1 MKRWLNSVAATI
13 GVTVLTAMLLG
24 FSLQQLVH
32 SVLPYFGLER
42 QQSVQRGIARFL
54 AQMPGNIATLRDVL
68 DAAPNADRPVIIAA
82 AQRPQLHIRLL
93 DAPLPKLA
101 RQVGTDEP
109 DAILL
114 RNRILALMRVPRPV
128 IVADRYLPAPA
139 QSAANSER
147 IENGVMIEMPLTDGH
162 WLLFMSRF
170 DPPPPFDPVA
180 VNFNRASFATW
191 LVLSILLAVLLSIL
205 AARRLVNPL
214 SELAMAVEQLGGS
227 GEAPPITPRG
237 PREISGTML
246 AFNRMQERLRR
257 FNDDRTRMIAAM
269 SHDLRTPLTRLRL
282 RSELVDSPAHQDKMQ
297 AEIDFMSQ
305 LIDSILNFARD
316 DTRREPRTMVD
327 LSALVETI
335 CESASDAG
343 DSVKF
348 SGPRDVTISCRPA
361 ALRRAISNLVENAIK
376 YGKNAVVTLACT
388 AGRAIITV
396 EDEGPGIPR
405 SERERVFEP
414 FYRLETSR
422 NLDTGGVGL
431 GLSVTRSIIW
441 EQGGEISLSDRK
453 GGGLLVRVELP
464 GVVAAHSPDRVD
476 GMLNRTPF
484 EQEAAAGNT

>member
-1 MKRWLNSVAATI
+1 MVAAI
-13 GVTVLTAMLLG
+13 KSECLAAMRRNP
-24 FSLQQLVH
+24 H
-32 SVLPYFGLER
+32 
-42 QQSVQRGIARFL
+42 
-54 AQMPGNIATLRDVL
+54 
-68 DAAPNADRPVIIAA
+68 
-82 AQRPQLHIRLL
+82 HIRLL

-109 DAILL
+109 AAILL

-139 QSAANSER
+139 QSPTNSER

-214 SELAMAVEQLGGS
+214 SDLAMAVEQLGGS

-282 RSELVDSPAHQDKMQ
+282 RSELVDSPVHQDKMQ

-305 LIDSILNFARD
+305 LIDSILTFARD
-316 DTRREPRTMVD
+316 DTKREPRTMVD
-327 LSALVETI
+327 LSALVETV

-343 DSVKF
+343 DPVRF

-441 EQGGEISLSDRK
+441 EQGGEINLGDRK
-453 GGGLLVRVELP
+453 GGGLSVRVDLP
-464 GVVAAHSPDRVD
+464 GVVAAHSSNRPDGVP
-476 GMLNRTPF
+476 NKTPF
-484 EQEAAAGNT
+484 EQEAGAGSS

>member
-1 MKRWLNSVAATI
+1 
-13 GVTVLTAMLLG
+13 MLLG

-32 SVLPYFGLER
+32 SVLPYLGLER
-42 QQSVQRGIARFL
+42 QQSVERGIARFL
-54 AQMPGNIATLRDVL
+54 AQMPGNIATLRDML
-68 DAAPNADRPVIIAA
+68 DAAPNANRSGIIAA

-101 RQVGTDEP
+101 KQAGTDEP

-128 IVADRYLPAPA
+128 IVADRFLHAPA
-139 QSAANSER
+139 QSAASSER
-147 IENGVMIEMPLTDGH
+147 IENGVMVEMPLTDGH

-191 LVLSILLAVLLSIL
+191 LVLSILLAILLSIL
-205 AARRLVNPL
+205 AARRLVSPL
-214 SELAMAVEQLGGS
+214 SELAMAVDQLGGS

-237 PREISGTML
+237 PREVRATML

-257 FNDDRTRMIAAM
+257 FHDDRTRMIAAM

-316 DTRREPRTMVD
+316 DTKREPRTIVD

-414 FYRLETSR
+414 FYRLEPSR

-431 GLSVTRSIIW
+431 GLSVTRSIIL
-441 EQGGEISLSDRK
+441 EQGGEISLCDRK
-453 GGGLLVRVELP
+453 GGGLLVRLELP
-464 GVVAAHSPDRVD
+464 GAADAKSSDREDGVSSTSPA
-476 GMLNRTPF
+476 
-484 EQEAAAGNT
+484 EQKAGAESN